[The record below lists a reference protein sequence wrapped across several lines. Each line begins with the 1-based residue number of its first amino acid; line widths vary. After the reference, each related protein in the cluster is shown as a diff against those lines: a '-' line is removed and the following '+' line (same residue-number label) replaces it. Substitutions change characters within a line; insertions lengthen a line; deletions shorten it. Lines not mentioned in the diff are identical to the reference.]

1 MFLSISIV
9 LNYNKIRKS
18 FQESKWKFVNERLI
32 LLFPWKSI
40 SELYWIKIKFDH
52 SLKYNNFFSF
62 LNSIKEHEFF
72 FKVKRVC

>member
-1 MFLSISIV
+1 M
-9 LNYNKIRKS
+9 S
-18 FQESKWKFVNERLI
+18 FLI
-32 LLFPWKSI
+32 LLFPWESI